1 MKMRLKM
8 ENRSQR
14 YDINRARTRHGYKYT
29 KYKICLGIMVRC
41 NKQHLSK
48 ILGSIHEKVKQH

>member
-1 MKMRLKM
+1 MRLKM

-14 YDINRARTRHGYKYT
+14 SDINRARTRHGYKYT

>member
-1 MKMRLKM
+1 M
-8 ENRSQR
+8 ENRLRR

-29 KYKICLGIMVRC
+29 KYNICLGIMIRC

-48 ILGSIHEKVKQH
+48 ILGSVHEKVKQH